1 MPSKIFTNKDEILKI
16 ETTPQDNNQMSV
28 SVELDQETI
37 DKYNHKAMRAIA
49 KKAKFPGFRP
59 GKAPNAIVLQ
69 TYGKEY
75 VEAEAIEMLLDEI
88 YPEIL
93 KETKLDP
100 AGPGSLEKVELP
112 TLVFSVPL
120 NPSVELCDFRSI
132 RKPYKPEEVTSKDV
146 DKVIDDV
153 RRSFASAE
161 PADRPAEAGDQVFF
175 EVSSKFVKPAEGE
188 EADIFKQ
195 MPYQIVVGEGDRTGY
210 FYDDFSNELVGLA
223 EGEEKTFKHKYP
235 KDAMIESLQG
245 KQVEFNVKVQSVKML
260 ALPEVNDE
268 FAEQVGHFE
277 SVEAMREDI
286 LNRLQERNTSEYDE
300 QYIGDLID
308 EIVEASTI
316 KYADYTLQ
324 EEIEDIIESLKEDL
338 EKQKMELDDY
348 LASRDMDL
356 EKFIEEEARPAA
368 IKRLNS
374 SLVLR
379 QIAEEEKLKLD
390 NKELQQAVI
399 QTLMEFDSYGGADAL
414 KIKQKRD
421 NLTQAITMDTA
432 NRLFNEQLMT
442 RLKDIASGELEKQE
456 KQAAKEAKAK
466 AKAEAKAEKEAEA
479 AAAKQ
484 AEEKAAA
491 EEKIETEVQ
500 TEEVAEETAAEEQTE
515 EK

>member
-1 MPSKIFTNKDEILKI
+1 LKI

-75 VEAEAIEMLLDEI
+75 IEAEAIEMLLDDI
-88 YPEIL
+88 YPEVL
-93 KETKLDP
+93 KETELDP
-100 AGPGSLEKVELP
+100 AGPGSLEKIELP

-120 NPSVELCDFRSI
+120 APSVELCDFRSI
-132 RKPYKPEEVTSKDV
+132 RKPYEPEQVTDEDV

-161 PADRPAEAGDQVFF
+161 PAERAAEEGDQVFF

-195 MPYQIVVGEGDRTGY
+195 MPYQIVVGEEDRTGY
-210 FYDDFSNELVGLA
+210 FYDEFSNELAGLA

-235 KDAMIESLQG
+235 KDALIESLQG
-245 KQVEFNVKVQSVKML
+245 KQVEFNVKVQSVKSL
-260 ALPEVNDE
+260 VLPEVDDA
-268 FAEQVGHFE
+268 FAEQVGQFE

-286 LNRLQERNTSEYDE
+286 LNRLQERNTSEYDD
-300 QYIGDLID
+300 QYLGDLID

-316 KYADYTLQ
+316 KYAEYTLQ
-324 EEIEDIIESLKEDL
+324 EEINEIIESLKVDL
-338 EKQKMELDDY
+338 EKQKMEMDEY
-348 LASRDMDL
+348 LASREMDL
-356 EKFIEEEARPAA
+356 EKFVEEEARPAA

-390 NKELQQAVI
+390 NQELQQAVI
-399 QTLMEFDSYGGADAL
+399 QTLMEFDSYGGADTM

-432 NRLFNEQLMT
+432 NRLFNKQLMT

-466 AKAEAKAEKEAEA
+466 AKAEAKAKKAAEA
-479 AAAKQ
+479 AAAEEAAAKET
-484 AEEKAAA
+484 EEKAAP
-491 EEKIETEVQ
+491 
-500 TEEVAEETAAEEQTE
+500 ETAAETE
-515 EK
+515 TEPEVQAEEVVEKNRSRRKD

>member
-1 MPSKIFTNKDEILKI
+1 
-16 ETTPQDNNQMSV
+16 MSV

-75 VEAEAIEMLLDEI
+75 IEAEAIEMLLDDI
-88 YPEIL
+88 YPEVL
-93 KETKLDP
+93 KETELDP
-100 AGPGSLEKVELP
+100 AGPGSLEKIELP

-120 NPSVELCDFRSI
+120 APSVELCDFRSI
-132 RKPYKPEEVTSKDV
+132 RKPYEPEEVTDEDV

-161 PADRPAEAGDQVFF
+161 PAERAAEEGDQVFF

-195 MPYQIVVGEGDRTGY
+195 MPYQIVVGEEDRTGY
-210 FYDDFSNELVGLA
+210 FYDEFSNELAGLA

-235 KDAMIESLQG
+235 KDALIESLQG
-245 KQVEFNVKVQSVKML
+245 KQVEFNVKVQSVKSL
-260 ALPEVNDE
+260 VLPEVDDA
-268 FAEQVGHFE
+268 FAEQVGQFE

-286 LNRLQERNTSEYDE
+286 LNRLQERNTSEYDD
-300 QYIGDLID
+300 QYLGDLID

-316 KYADYTLQ
+316 KYAEYTLQ
-324 EEIEDIIESLKEDL
+324 EEINEIIESLKVDL
-338 EKQKMELDDY
+338 EKQKMEMDEY
-348 LASRDMDL
+348 LASREMDL
-356 EKFIEEEARPAA
+356 EKFVEEEARPAA

-390 NKELQQAVI
+390 NQELQQAVI
-399 QTLMEFDSYGGADAL
+399 QTLMEFDSYGGADTM

-466 AKAEAKAEKEAEA
+466 AKAEAKAKKAAEA
-479 AAAKQ
+479 AAAEEAAAKET
-484 AEEKAAA
+484 EEKAAP
-491 EEKIETEVQ
+491 
-500 TEEVAEETAAEEQTE
+500 ETAAETETEPEVQAEEVVEKTAPEEKTE
-515 EK
+515 EE